1 MLNQKQIYGGE
12 SLYWS
17 LAALIKTVG
26 EFALR
31 RYGTIKACQ

>member
-1 MLNQKQIYGGE
+1 MLNQKQIYSE

-31 RYGTIKACQ
+31 RYGTIKTCQ